1 LNLKRIVLILF
12 LSVSILAV
20 KGQEPSEDLLR
31 KVAGAFLTQIFPG
44 SNYEI
49 SGIRA
54 VYSDSIKTMF
64 VIDLSPEGWIL
75 LSGDEGAVPVIGF
88 SFTGKYSVPDK
99 TTDNSQNAFIDQYSK
114 QIKAIKYLKS
124 ASKNTGWQVFTK
136 SATASMSSQT
146 DTWVFPII
154 KVNWDQ
160 GSQWNRFCP
169 IDPAGPGGHVYV
181 GCVAVAMS
189 QAMSAFKKPVTGQG
203 TNTYTPPGYTIQY
216 VDFGAASYKW
226 DSMSLSS
233 ADNYN
238 ALLLYHTA
246 VSVNMQFSASASGS
260 YMTDASVALK
270 KYFNY
275 SRHVTYRSR
284 LTNDQD
290 WMNLLNSE
298 LLKGRPIMY
307 AADADNGTAGHA
319 FNIDGVINGYYHL
332 NWGWNGADNGY
343 FTINS
348 LRPGSNDFT
357 KNHAAI
363 IGIQPFYYPTDV
375 TLSDTVVKLNIPAG
389 KAIGKVTVIDEAT
402 NNVYTIKIISDS
414 SFNGTNWLQDYYL
427 DGDSLRTNRVFTETD
442 PKTDTVRFFV
452 NDIYGNSINKNIA
465 LKIGASSTGI
475 NLPWYNGEQY
485 VLLYPNPA
493 TDYIYIN
500 GKAGTEITSLT
511 IYSLSGALMG
521 RFENPAPGSRIAVN
535 FFPAGIYIY
544 EAKLRDRSVIRGKI
558 IIR

>member
-1 LNLKRIVLILF
+1 VKRIISILF
-12 LSVSILAV
+12 FTVSVLMVS
-20 KGQEPSEDLLR
+20 GQEPSEDLLR
-31 KVAGAFLTQIFPG
+31 RVAGSFLAQIFPG
-44 SNYEI
+44 KNYEI
-49 SGIRA
+49 SGIRT

-64 VIDLSPEGWIL
+64 VVDLSPEGWIL
-75 LSGDEGAVPVIGF
+75 ISGDKGAVPVIGF
-88 SFTGKYSVPDK
+88 SLTGKYSVPDK
-99 TTDNSQNAFIDQYSK
+99 TTDNALNTFINKYSE
-114 QIKAIKYLKS
+114 QIKAIKSLKS
-124 ASKNTGWQVFTK
+124 ASENPGWLVSTK
-136 SATASMSSQT
+136 SATVSAEKQA
-146 DTWVFPII
+146 DAWVFPII

-189 QAMSAFKKPVTGQG
+189 QAMSTFKKPATGLG

-216 VDFGAASYKW
+216 VDFNAASYKW

-246 VSVNMQFSASASGS
+246 VSVNMQFSATASGS
-260 YMTDASVALK
+260 YMTDASSALK

-332 NWGWNGADNGY
+332 NWGWNGTDNGY

-363 IGIQPFYYPTDV
+363 IGIQPYYYPTDIN
-375 TLSDTVVKLNIPAG
+375 LSDTVVKLNVPSGMAVG
-389 KAIGKVTVIDEAT
+389 KITVIDEAT
-402 NNVYTIKIISDS
+402 NNVYNIKLISDS
-414 SFNGTNWLQDYYL
+414 TFNGTNWLYDYYI

-452 NDIYGNSINKNIA
+452 NDIYGNAISKKFA
-465 LKIGASSTGI
+465 LRIGASSTGI

-493 TDYIYIN
+493 LDYVYIN
-500 GKAGTEITSLT
+500 SKAGTEITSLI
-511 IYSLSGALMG
+511 IYSLSGAIMG
-521 RFENPAPGSRIAVN
+521 QFENPVPGDRIAVN
-535 FFPAGIYIY
+535 YLQSGIYFY
-544 EAKLRDRSVIRGKI
+544 EAKLRNRTVIRGKI